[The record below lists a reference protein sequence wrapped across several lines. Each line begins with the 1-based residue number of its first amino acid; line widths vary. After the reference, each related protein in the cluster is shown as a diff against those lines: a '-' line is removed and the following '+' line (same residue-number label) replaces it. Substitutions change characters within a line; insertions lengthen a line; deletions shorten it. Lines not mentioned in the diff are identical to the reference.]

1 MPELPA
7 TRPSLLVRLRDAADQ
22 PAWTQFVDIY
32 GPLIFRYG
40 IRQGLQE
47 ADAADLTQ
55 EVLASLARALPR
67 WTYDPARGTFRG
79 WLFTVVA
86 NKFRT
91 LAARHGRQEH
101 GSGDTTD
108 LLALN
113 EHPAPDPQA
122 AWDQE
127 YRQQLFAWAA
137 ECVRSEVEAN
147 AWQAF
152 WQTGVEGQSARDVG
166 SRLGMT
172 VGAVYMAKSRILTRI
187 REQIQLAQG
196 QEDMPPEVT
205 NG

>member
-1 MPELPA
+1 MAQTPA
-7 TRPSLLVRLRDAADQ
+7 TRPSLLVRLRDSADE
-22 PAWTQFVDIY
+22 PAWKQFVDLY

-55 EVLASLARALPR
+55 EVLTGLAQTLPR
-67 WTYDPARGTFRG
+67 WSYDPARGTFRA

-91 LAARHGRQEH
+91 LAARQGRQEH
-101 GSGDTTD
+101 GSGDTTAQR
-108 LLALN
+108 ALN
-113 EHPAPDPQA
+113 QQAAPDPQA

-127 YRQQLFAWAA
+127 YRRQLFAWAA
-137 ECVRSEVEAN
+137 ERVRPDVNAN

-152 WQTGVEGQSARDVG
+152 WQTGVEGQSAKDVAG
-166 SRLGMT
+166 RLSMT
-172 VGAVYMAKSRILTRI
+172 VAAVYMAKSRILARI

-196 QEDMPPEVT
+196 EEDMPPEVD